1 MARGDDTAKSM
12 IEPPVFEPTFRH
24 YPVLVLAPSELITL
38 RAGQRVFTIYAKGQQ
53 LSHSLLAY

>member
-1 MARGDDTAKSM
+1 M

-53 LSHSLLAY
+53 LSHSLLAYW